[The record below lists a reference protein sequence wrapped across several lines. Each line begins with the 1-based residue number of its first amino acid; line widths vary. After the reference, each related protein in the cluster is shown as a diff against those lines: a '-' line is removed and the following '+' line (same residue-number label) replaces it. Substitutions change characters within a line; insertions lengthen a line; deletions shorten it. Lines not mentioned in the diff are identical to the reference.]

1 MAEVKPL
8 KLTDMG
14 NGVGK
19 LEEFADGDTL
29 PAGLAPSS
37 GTVDTTPVAQLAY
50 PVSASTAVTGYEA
63 SKLNSAPVRLL
74 GSAITGG
81 WLAALGATAPY
92 IDVALPFGVVI
103 GDSIAEGHPALHGRL
118 HPDGASGYSP
128 DYASQAGQPNYELSR
143 LTGSHWY
150 NHGIGS
156 QTTTQVLARFDRD
169 AIGLVSDPGD
179 GIGNKTLPGKPYVC
193 LVIAGANDIAGGVSA
208 ETIQANMQS
217 MLDKLLDA
225 DIVPVFATVAPSSD
239 YTTSQRTAAQSINQW
254 MLSTLASA
262 GAIVFDLYAWGS
274 DGGTGVKADRYVDT
288 IHPSHAG
295 YAQLAVDVFAAI
307 PKSVCSGTLRLDFKV
322 DPAAPPSSWAAPT
335 KVRIY
340 RENVSLEGVVSGDWI
355 IFSLAALPAL
365 QSPVVR
371 ITLVSPA
378 SGNSGVSGAS
388 VGLMPTRPAPSS
400 AGAGVGLAVAATLGK
415 TSEGVW
421 EFSASFVQR
430 GVYSISAAASEV
442 TITCDPVAMIM
453 CGNVGRA
460 APTNNIKVSASWGL
474 QPVTSFKLLF
484 GDGATALDPTTSAVP
499 NGTYYSLI
507 GPAA

>member
-1 MAEVKPL
+1 MAEVRPL

-29 PAGLAPSS
+29 PAGLAPSA
-37 GTVDTTPVAQLAY
+37 VAAQVSAANLPAY
-50 PVSASTAVTGYEA
+50 PISASSAVNGYEA
-63 SKLNSAPVRLL
+63 SKLNSSPVRLL
-74 GSAITGG
+74 GSTIAGG
-81 WLAALGATAPY
+81 WLAPLGATAPY

-103 GDSIAEGHPALHGRL
+103 GDSIAEGHPTLHGRL
-118 HPDGASGYSP
+118 HPDGIAGYSP
-128 DYASQAGQPNYELSR
+128 DYASSPGQPSYELAR

-169 AIGLVSDPGD
+169 AVGLVSDPGD
-179 GIGNKTLPGKPYVC
+179 GLGNKTLPGKPYVC
-193 LVIAGANDIAGGVSA
+193 LVIAGANDITGGVSA
-208 ETIQANMQS
+208 GTIQANMQS
-217 MLDKLLDA
+217 MLDKLLAA
-225 DIVPVFATVAPSSD
+225 DIVPVFATLAPSSG
-239 YTTSQRTAAQSINQW
+239 YTAAQRTAAQSVNQW
-254 MLSTLASA
+254 MLGTLASA

-288 IHPSHAG
+288 IHPSRAG
-295 YAQLAVDVFAAI
+295 YAQLAVDVVAAI

-322 DPAAPPSSWAAPT
+322 DPASPPSSWVAPA
-335 KVRIY
+335 KVRIA
-340 RENVSLEGVVSGDWI
+340 RENVSIEGVVSGDWI
-355 IFSLAALPAL
+355 IFSLATLPAL

-378 SGNSGVSGAS
+378 SGNSGISGAS
-388 VGLMPTRPAPSS
+388 VGMMPTRPAPSS

-415 TSEGVW
+415 TGDVW
-421 EFSASFVQR
+421 EFNPAFVQR
-430 GVYSISAAASEV
+430 GVYSISAGTTEL

-453 CGNVGRA
+453 CGNVGSGA
-460 APTNNIKVSASWGL
+460 VANKIKVSASWGL
-474 QPVTSFKLLF
+474 QPVTSFTLLF

-507 GPAA
+507 GSTA